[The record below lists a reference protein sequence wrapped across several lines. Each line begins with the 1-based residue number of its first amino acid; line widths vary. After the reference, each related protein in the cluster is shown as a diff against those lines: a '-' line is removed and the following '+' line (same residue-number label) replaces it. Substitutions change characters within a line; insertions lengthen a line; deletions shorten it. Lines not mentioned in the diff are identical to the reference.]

1 MSQEILIKGQVG
13 TIDGIPLIASETAV
27 LSMQAAGIDV
37 VGFSN
42 NHCFDYGKA
51 GYDNSRAF
59 FDSIGLTHAGAIP
72 DDTQPDV
79 PPYTVITAENG
90 KKIGFIAITS
100 VYSPETAHGGVLT
113 TSHFMFYRYITASA
127 QANDLTVVYLHSG
140 NGYTAIL
147 DDKQQDVAHSI
158 IDAGADMVIGS
169 HPHNVQPVELYGNG
183 IIFYSLGNFIM
194 DQGNTF
200 TRDGIIVQ
208 YNESEDGRR
217 YFETIP
223 IRIDDG
229 CPRVTT
235 KGFYTRR
242 INRILTKLLE
252 SESFTETADGHII
265 IELPPKV
272 NF

>member
-1 MSQEILIKGQVG
+1 MTRATTGSSAAFPAFGATPTMFCKLWKPCPHGRHKRLSKRL
-13 TIDGIPLIASETAV
+13 DGIPLIASETAV

-183 IIFYSLGNFIM
+183 IIFTASATLSWIRATHSPATASLF
-194 DQGNTF
+194 NT
-200 TRDGIIVQ
+200 TNPKTGAGILKP
-208 YNESEDGRR
+208 YPSASM
-217 YFETIP
+217 TAA
-223 IRIDDG
+223 
-229 CPRVTT
+229 RV
-235 KGFYTRR
+235 
-242 INRILTKLLE
+242 
-252 SESFTETADGHII
+252 
-265 IELPPKV
+265 
-272 NF
+272 

>member
-1 MSQEILIKGQVG
+1 MQVQLRM
-13 TIDGIPLIASETAV
+13 TR
-27 LSMQAAGIDV
+27 
-37 VGFSN
+37 
-42 NHCFDYGKA
+42 
-51 GYDNSRAF
+51 SR
-59 FDSIGLTHAGAIP
+59 
-72 DDTQPDV
+72 V

-113 TSHFMFYRYITASA
+113 TNHFMFYRYITASA

-140 NGYTAIL
+140 NEYTAIL

-194 DQGNTF
+194 DQSNTF